1 MAQRSSPSPVLTAR
15 EVSSRESLF
24 NCVTAFQSSSYRFG
38 SKANFFRALLQR
50 FGNSINSDKPIV
62 RAVISLF
69 FPCSPS
75 DVSNLIRQVVID
87 SVNSVLRARLRAYM
101 LVELLELIKRR
112 NNNSAFIAVRSN
124 FYRLI
129 GVDTSTHHAVPTVP
143 LGGVSHPVSF
153 HLLSS
158 AQASALSTGRG
169 FISSNFRFAR
179 AGFSSAVA
187 NASIDFPL
195 FRVRLDQFF
204 YGQLFMSITRLKHQ
218 FIVFDISSQVQA
230 GSI

>member
-38 SKANFFRALLQR
+38 SKANF
-50 FGNSINSDKPIV
+50 
-62 RAVISLF
+62 
-69 FPCSPS
+69 
-75 DVSNLIRQVVID
+75 SNL
-87 SVNSVLRARLRAYM
+87 
-101 LVELLELIKRR
+101 
-112 NNNSAFIAVRSN
+112 
-124 FYRLI
+124 YRLI
-129 GVDTSTHHAVPTVP
+129 GVDTPIHHAVPTVP